1 MKTMIG
7 YRNSTVGAAF
17 LSTLIVASLL
27 LFFPMKA
34 HSAACGTEVL
44 DLTAGQT
51 INVGSVTVSNDAN
64 NIYVKYE
71 INTTNQPSATFGTLH
86 LWIGDDL
93 ANVDGGGASRPSP
106 GKLPFIS
113 DGTVRAGYS
122 FSSSAG
128 STSYTFTIPFSAI
141 NMMDISS
148 STVCASLPTLYVV
161 AHAEVNNVDGGG
173 GSLTSQTAFGGP
185 TPGAGKAWWFYGQ
198 YTICCDFGG
207 GGVCFTGTAFAKGG
221 WVWTTDPKAN
231 PEKLSTLK
239 LTKNRWGWAINLT
252 GSTHSTYDI
261 WAGAG
266 LNDTSKGKKVG
277 TMTVDWDGNGTSA
290 AVMYSMFSG
299 NFLEEVHIY
308 ASDFKPASMAQL
320 APGSFGNPT
329 SGYSMDPN
337 IASFSYTT
345 STLSD
350 SNGDG
355 VWLIGH
361 ALVSSSI
368 CD

>member
-1 MKTMIG
+1 MKTMTG
-7 YRNSTVGAAF
+7 YRHSTVGAAF

-27 LFFPMKA
+27 LLFPMKA

-93 ANVDGGGASRPSP
+93 ANVDNGGAKRPSP

-113 DGTVRAGYS
+113 DGTVRNGYS

-141 NMMDISS
+141 NVTGVSD
-148 STVCASLPTLYVV
+148 STACPDLPTLLVV
-161 AHAEVNNVDGGG
+161 AHAEVNGVNNGSS
-173 GSLTSQTAFGGP
+173 SLTSQTAFGGP
-185 TPGAGKAWWFYGQ
+185 TPGAGPSWWYYGQ

-207 GGVCFTGTAFAKGG
+207 GGVCITGTAFAKGTHV
-221 WVWTTDPKAN
+221 WVTDRKAN
-231 PEKLSTLK
+231 SESLPSLN
-239 LTKNRWGWAINLT
+239 LTKNRWGWAINLKT
-252 GSTHSTYDI
+252 SGKYSYDI

-266 LNDTSKGKKVG
+266 LNDISKGKKVG
-277 TMTVDWDGNGTSA
+277 TLMVDWLGNSTSA
-290 AVMYSMFSG
+290 AVTYTMFSG

-361 ALVSSSI
+361 ALVSSNI